1 MSASPSSSAQ
11 AAREAVAARLRELR
25 LDAGLDGK
33 DLAARCGWSTAK
45 RSRIETARTP
55 PSDDDIRTWCG
66 ACGAPDQAA
75 DIVAQSRAAD
85 SMWMEWRRK
94 QRTGLRQLQESY
106 NSLFQRTRVFRVYAS
121 NLVPGLVQTE
131 GYATS
136 LLSNITEFRQ
146 IPNDVP
152 KAVRARLERSQVL
165 HSGARRFIFLLEET
179 VLRYQLADSDAMAA
193 QLGYLLTIG
202 ALPSVSLGIIPSGTT
217 DRRMWPMET
226 FHMYDDELV
235 NVELLSARTTVTQ
248 PSDIAMYLKAF
259 DELRAM
265 AVYGADARALITAAI
280 EAL

>member
-1 MSASPSSSAQ
+1 
-11 AAREAVAARLRELR
+11 
-25 LDAGLDGK
+25 
-33 DLAARCGWSTAK
+33 
-45 RSRIETARTP
+45 
-55 PSDDDIRTWCG
+55 
-66 ACGAPDQAA
+66 
-75 DIVAQSRAAD
+75 
-85 SMWMEWRRK
+85 MWTEWRRK

-106 NSLFQRTRVFRVYAS
+106 NSLFQKTRVFRVYTS
-121 NLVPGLVQTE
+121 NLVPGLIQTV

-152 KAVRARLERSQVL
+152 KAVQARLERSQVL
-165 HSGARRFIFLLEET
+165 HIGTRRFIFLLEET

-226 FHMYDDELV
+226 FHMYDDGLV

-248 PSDIAMYLKAF
+248 PSDIAMYRKAF

-265 AVYGADARALITAAI
+265 AVYGTDARALITAAI
-280 EAL
+280 ASL